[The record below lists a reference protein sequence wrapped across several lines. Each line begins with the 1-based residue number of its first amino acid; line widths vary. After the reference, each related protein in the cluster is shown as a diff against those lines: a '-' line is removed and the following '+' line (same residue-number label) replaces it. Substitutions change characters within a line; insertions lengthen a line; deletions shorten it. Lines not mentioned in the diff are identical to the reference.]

1 MNAQPALKGMF
12 KALINEDY
20 SIGIDIERYQGVLE
34 HALSKIDFFV
44 GIDIYMLPSNLN
56 LNIGRTKRYNKKIL
70 VSNTDMKIDSN
81 RDINR
86 DHKKLTPPDVSKQ
99 IVITEVQND
108 RPHNLKLLT
117 EKHYDEQ
124 LAITIV
130 IVGAG
135 LIAYHF
141 W

>member
-1 MNAQPALKGMF
+1 
-12 KALINEDY
+12 
-20 SIGIDIERYQGVLE
+20 
-34 HALSKIDFFV
+34 
-44 GIDIYMLPSNLN
+44 
-56 LNIGRTKRYNKKIL
+56 
-70 VSNTDMKIDSN
+70 MKINSN

-108 RPHNLKLLT
+108 RPHNLKVLT